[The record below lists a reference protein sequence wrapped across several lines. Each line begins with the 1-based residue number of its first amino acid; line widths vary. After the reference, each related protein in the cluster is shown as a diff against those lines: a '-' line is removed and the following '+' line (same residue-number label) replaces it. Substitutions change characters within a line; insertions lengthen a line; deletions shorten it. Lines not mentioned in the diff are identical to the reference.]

1 MAKIKLKMGKT
12 KTAIKVAVKSKVK
25 TGAGLKAAAKL
36 VSEMHK
42 YRNRMATLK
51 AKVSSLQVPMN
62 ELIEKFI
69 GLVEQDIADKETV
82 SVTDGVKT
90 IKVSAK
96 RKSTVLHDDIEGL
109 VDALE
114 EKQEG
119 LSMEIASFPLGELK
133 RYMSDEELEPYV
145 DNLLGNRSLKY

>member
-1 MAKIKLKMGKT
+1 MAIKLKVGTKAGIKLSVKSKT
-12 KTAIKVAVKSKVK
+12 KTTSGVE
-25 TGAGLKAAAKL
+25 AATKL
-36 VSEMHK
+36 VAEMHL
-42 YRNRMATLK
+42 YRNKMAALK
-51 AKVSSLQVPMN
+51 AKVSKLQEPMN
-62 ELIEKFI
+62 ELIAKFI
-69 GLVEQDIADKETV
+69 GLVEEDIADTDTV

-109 VDALE
+109 VAALE

-119 LSMEIASFPLGELK
+119 LSMELASFPLGELK
-133 RYMSDEELEPYV
+133 RYMSDDELEPYV